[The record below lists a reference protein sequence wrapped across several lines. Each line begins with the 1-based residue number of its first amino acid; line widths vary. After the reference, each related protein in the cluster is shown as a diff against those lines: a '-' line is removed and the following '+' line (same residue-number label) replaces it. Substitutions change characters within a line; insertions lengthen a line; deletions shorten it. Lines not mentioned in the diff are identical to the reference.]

1 MKEEITILRE
11 TVEGLK
17 TDMTILN
24 TKYEMISHVTK
35 ILQQQLENLQQY
47 SRRYSVILDHVP
59 VKQKEKTMDVENEVK
74 KLKTLGEVLV
84 TSPLNFKLY
93 SRWLIEF
100 RLS

>member
-74 KLKTLGEVLV
+74 KLNT
-84 TSPLNFKLY
+84 
-93 SRWLIEF
+93 
-100 RLS
+100 